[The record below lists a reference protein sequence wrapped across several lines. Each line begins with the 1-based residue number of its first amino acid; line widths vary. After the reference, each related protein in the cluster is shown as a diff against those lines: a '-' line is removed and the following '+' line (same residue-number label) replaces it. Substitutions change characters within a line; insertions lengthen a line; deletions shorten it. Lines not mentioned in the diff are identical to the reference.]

1 MSHIP
6 VLLNEVLEAF
16 APCQLNYFVD
26 GTLGAGGH
34 AGALLKNHPEIK
46 GYLGIDRDASALQ
59 LAGENLLPYRDKL
72 RFSHGNFFEVEAH
85 LDAVGWNE
93 VDGILLDVG
102 TSSMQM
108 DRAERGFSIMREGPL
123 DMRMDPRQ
131 QLTAAEIVNHFDEAE
146 IRRILWEYGE
156 EKEGR
161 RIARKLVEAR
171 RQQPIE
177 TTGQLVELLE
187 PLFPR
192 KKRGEIHPLTLTFQ
206 ALRIA
211 VNGELEAL
219 EKVLPAALKRL
230 SKGGRLGVISFHR
243 LEDRIVKQFFQHE
256 ASDKVDTAGV
266 GGIFLDKDPTVRL
279 ITHKPKMA
287 TDEEKE
293 ENPRSRSAKLR
304 VVEKL

>member
-6 VLLNEVLEAF
+6 VLLKEVLEAF
-16 APCQLNYFVD
+16 APCKLDYFAD

-34 AGALLKNHPEIK
+34 AGALLKSHAEIK

-59 LAGENLLPYRDKL
+59 LAGEQLSPYREKL
-72 RFSHGNFFEVEAH
+72 HLRHGNFFEIEAH
-85 LDAVGWNE
+85 LDAIGWKT

-123 DMRMDPRQ
+123 DMRMDLRQ

-161 RIARKLVEAR
+161 RIA
-171 RQQPIE
+171 
-177 TTGQLVELLE
+177 GQLVELLE

-230 SKGGRLGVISFHR
+230 SKGGRLAVISFHR

-287 TDEEKE
+287 TDEEKQ
-293 ENPRSRSAKLR
+293 ENPRSRSARLR